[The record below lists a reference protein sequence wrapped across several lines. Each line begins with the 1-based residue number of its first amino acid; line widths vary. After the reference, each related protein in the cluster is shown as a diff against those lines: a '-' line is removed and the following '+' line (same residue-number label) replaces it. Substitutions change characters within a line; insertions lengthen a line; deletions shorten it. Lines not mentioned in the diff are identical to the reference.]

1 MVIVYDG
8 HRAIVKTVRLWLNE
22 VLDLNNVLIVR
33 MKLRGEAAG
42 LSTASGSRQ
51 NHWLKEQLKH

>member
-22 VLDLNNVLIVR
+22 VLDLNNVLIVW
-33 MKLRGEAAG
+33 MKLRVKLRGC
-42 LSTASGSRQ
+42 
-51 NHWLKEQLKH
+51 QLRLVHVKTTG